1 MLEAAK
7 TLAANTNSAIL
18 AKNEAGAVPPA
29 MNTEFKGLV
38 ARIYGH
44 AENPGQDFA
53 RGRHLPFSAFEGGLG
68 RDEGAQEVARVH
80 DRGTDQCNQVRKTSA
95 GSDLCRQFG
104 SPQTGIQTGG
114 ET

>member
-1 MLEAAK
+1 VFHRVGNPAGGSDAFSRVDKMLEAAK

-53 RGRHLPFSAFEGGLG
+53 RGRHLPFSAFE
-68 RDEGAQEVARVH
+68 AA
-80 DRGTDQCNQVRKTSA
+80 
-95 GSDLCRQFG
+95 
-104 SPQTGIQTGG
+104 
-114 ET
+114 